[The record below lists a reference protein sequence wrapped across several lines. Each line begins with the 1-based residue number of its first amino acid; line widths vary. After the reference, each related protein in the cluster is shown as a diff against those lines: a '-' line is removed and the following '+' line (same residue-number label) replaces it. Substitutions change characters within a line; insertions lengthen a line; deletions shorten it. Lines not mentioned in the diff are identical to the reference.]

1 MVPHH
6 ECGLHRAGGDF
17 EGPNNKAPDKK
28 SDQNSDDDRLY
39 IFFNDS
45 FLSHSSPLSMEP
57 HVQARGPLRRRMKER
72 KRHRALLHQQVK
84 DKVEAKAK
92 FYA

>member
-6 ECGLHRAGGDF
+6 KCGLHRAGGDF
-17 EGPNNKAPDKK
+17 EGLNNKAPDKK
-28 SDQNSDDDRLY
+28 SDQNSDDDRFY

-45 FLSHSSPLSMEP
+45 FLSHSSPLSM
-57 HVQARGPLRRRMKER
+57 KER
-72 KRHRALLHQQVK
+72 KGHGASLHQQVK
-84 DKVEAKAK
+84 DEVEAKAK